1 MKTISSKIRMFKKP
15 EIKAEEEKIYQEEKI
30 GGLNTRCGTIHL

>member
-15 EIKAEEEKIYQEEKI
+15 EIKAEEEKIYQNRSRRSHS
-30 GGLNTRCGTIHL
+30 GLVGLP